1 MKYIK
6 KSLIVFVFL
15 LMSLFA
21 LKFYIST
28 KNFKSVLTSIL
39 KSSGLNVE
47 FNGVWLI
54 GFSKIQVNNLKV
66 KDMKGKVVIYG
77 KKTTAGISLLMPTRL
92 NRIDVYNGVV
102 NLERRKNNDFNI
114 FHVIKKDPKKRETFD
129 PTSRIGKLHIHN
141 TVLNYTDIS
150 FPKKIQK
157 KLVKVN
163 GNLETAKSRG
173 FSLVAKGSGNKNQ
186 DGTTEQI
193 KIELKQLVKSKQSIY
208 SMFDTMKNSDK
219 RRKEFRLNFSFGN
232 IGIKEELGQYVPLD
246 MIKVKGGILNGVLKL
261 SENKVKKK
269 MNVLGNLKIKNGKL
283 SYVDF
288 DGDIENVNAVIDLKK
303 EKITVKADT
312 KLSEQPVSL
321 ALDYLPEKNKLNLKL
336 NANNVPFEEI
346 ARYKV
351 IKDTKFT
358 ATGGITGNLDVN
370 VDIKGKK
377 ATLDGK
383 FSSDNITIS
392 NYNFQNVK
400 TAMKIADN
408 KVTLDNT
415 TFVFNEEISG
425 FRINQDVKVGKFV
438 YDLKNKNGSGNYVLK
453 NLGSDF
459 NIKTFTGNA
468 KISSKNV
475 ITGTLNSR
483 LLNARY
489 TVNPKKQTVV
499 INARSKG
506 YIKVNYG
513 GNSYVVSP
521 DIENL
526 VVKFN
531 EANVLRSG
539 RLRLK
544 LKDLSVPFI
553 KTIRTNIKI
562 HNGNY
567 KIIGT
572 AGTKGGTIVNIA
584 GTTTS
589 DMKHSYTLS
598 IPKTVDIAQEL
609 RANGYN
615 FKGLN
620 KAKLP
625 ATVTARIS
633 GKGSHFSGAY
643 ELFSPY
649 GEYIAEYEKLRVN
662 GKINDLKNLDMT
674 INTNMDELWFGYQR
688 LKNVKG
694 NLNIKDNVVNISKIQ
709 NENLTA
715 SGKFDIKTGKMD
727 INAQLKDYMLYNT
740 SSQKI
745 NLNVGV
751 LTANL
756 SGTVD
761 KLSGTI
767 SLPAAPTTINSNY
780 VGDTNAFLN
789 IKNGVIDFQNV
800 TLRENKLSG
809 TYDLKTGISDIKLT
823 LKEPDIP
830 KLLNMPDLTFGTKSD
845 LSLKG
850 DLNNFNLSGE
860 LTLNNTSLKTYRIPQ
875 IVANLEY
882 SNGNIDKLFKY
893 GTFDIKKLKFFGD
906 NNEILFETQTKFDLA
921 NVNIDY
927 KLANQK
933 FSLDSVQD
941 LKDKGYSGD
950 IDLSF
955 MYRGSFEKFI
965 TGLQIKSDA
974 VKLSGFPVKNVDID
988 LQANEKTLNIGQF
1001 YLEYEDNPLLVNG
1014 YFQFAPIKYDVS
1026 MLAKNF
1032 NLDFLGV
1039 NKDIEQA
1046 SGIANIDAIFSNE
1059 STTGHILLDNF
1070 NYKTKDQMTLV
1081 DNVNA
1086 NIDLKNNKLIV
1097 NRLDGGYNGGTFKV
1111 TGNLDVPTIPA
1122 DFMKTKRLE
1131 LGKIEL
1137 NAALNKVGIRYGK
1150 GIDLALSGDAIFTE
1164 NRLFGD
1170 LTIDSAEI
1178 RELPNFN
1185 SQTETTTT
1193 LSDEEQAKKSK
1204 DKTIVEGVVEEVID
1218 KILKQYSV
1226 KLNVRTGNNVK
1237 LNIPNISVVKNIKG
1251 KIKGDSEITYDN
1263 GQVGIDGQ
1271 YMITRG
1277 SFSVNGN
1284 DFKIDGAE
1292 IRFVPVMNGTTTSI
1306 TNPFVI
1312 FDASTIVNGDRIEIN
1327 VSGNVND
1334 PKISFSSSSGKT
1346 REEIISMLAFNT
1358 IVGDGARRDDNS
1370 ADGLVIAGSLV
1381 NSALNELIFSSVT
1394 GKIRDTLGLSKVS
1407 VSTNVNSARE
1417 GGYNASTTLTLQDNL
1432 YKDKLFWNAAVKFP
1446 YQTSKSEGK
1455 EPIGYNAWLSYNVT
1469 NGLDLRLGGE
1479 NINKSKVYMTNGS
1492 RINYYFGIDFS
1503 TRADTFGDI
1512 LRKIFKKRKLDTLKK

>member
-6 KSLIVFVFL
+6 KSLIVFIFL
-15 LMSLFA
+15 LISLFV

-39 KSSGLNVE
+39 KSNGLNVE

-54 GFSKIQVNNLKV
+54 GFSKIQINNLKV
-66 KDMKGKVVIYG
+66 KDMKGKVVVYG

-92 NRIDVYNGVV
+92 NRIDIYNGVV

-141 TVLNYTDIS
+141 GVLNYTDIS

-157 KLVKVN
+157 KLVKVS

-186 DGTTEQI
+186 DGTIEQI
-193 KIELKQLVKSKQSIY
+193 KVELKQLVKSKQSIY

-232 IGIKEELGQYVPLD
+232 IGIREELGQYVPLD
-246 MIKVKGGILNGVLKL
+246 MIKAKGGILNGVLKL
-261 SENKVKKK
+261 SEDKVKKK

-321 ALDYLPEKNKLNLKL
+321 SLDYIPEKNKLNLKL
-336 NANNVPFEEI
+336 NASNVPFEEI

-370 VDIKGKK
+370 VDIKSKK

-383 FSSDNITIS
+383 FSSDNIGIS

-415 TFVFNEEISG
+415 TFVFNEEFSG
-425 FRINQDVKVGKFV
+425 FRINQDVKIGKFV

-459 NIKTFTGNA
+459 DIKTFTGNA

-475 ITGTLNSR
+475 VTGTLNSR
-483 LLNARY
+483 LINARY
-489 TVNPKKQTVV
+489 TVNPTKQTVV

-506 YIKVNYG
+506 YLKVNYG
-513 GNSYVVSP
+513 GNRYVVSP

-531 EANVLRSG
+531 ETNVLRSG

-567 KIIGT
+567 RVIGT
-572 AGTKGGTIVNIA
+572 AGTKGGTVVNIN

-589 DMKHSYTLS
+589 DMKHSYTLN
-598 IPKTVDIAQEL
+598 IPKTTDIAHEL
-609 RANGYN
+609 RVNGYS

-620 KAKLP
+620 KAKIP
-625 ATVTARIS
+625 ATATARINGS
-633 GKGSHFSGAY
+633 GSHFSGKY

-649 GEYIAEYEKLRVN
+649 GEYIGEYEKLRVN
-662 GKINDLKNLDMT
+662 GKINDLTNLDLT
-674 INTNMDELWFGYQR
+674 VNTNMNELWFGYQR
-688 LKNVKG
+688 LKNVKA
-694 NLNIKDNVVNISKIQ
+694 NLNIKNNAINILNIQ
-709 NENLTA
+709 NENLSA
-715 SGKFDIKTGKMD
+715 NGKFDIKTGKMN
-727 INAQLKDYMLYNT
+727 INAKLKDYMLYDT
-740 SSQKI
+740 SSQKL

-767 SLPAAPTTINSNY
+767 SLPAAPTTIKSNY
-780 VGDTNAFLN
+780 IGDTNAFLK

-800 TLRENKLSG
+800 TLRDNKLFG
-809 TYDLKTGISDIKLT
+809 TYDLKTGLSDIKLS
-823 LKEPDIP
+823 LNEPDIP
-830 KLLNMPDLTFGTKSD
+830 KLLNVSDLTFGTKSN

-850 DLNNFNLSGE
+850 DLNNFNLSGD
-860 LTLNNTSLKTYRIPQ
+860 LALKNMSLKTYKLPQ
-875 IVANLEY
+875 ITANVEY

-893 GTFDIKKLKFFGD
+893 GIFDIQKLKFFGD
-906 NNEILFETQTKFDLA
+906 NNEVLFETHTKFDLA

-950 IDLSF
+950 VDLSF

-965 TGLQIKSDA
+965 TGLQIKSDNIT
-974 VKLSGFPVKNVDID
+974 LSGFPVKSVDID

-1001 YLEYEDNPLLVNG
+1001 YVEYEDNPLLVNG
-1014 YFQFAPIKYDVS
+1014 YFQFAPIKYNVS

-1039 NKDIEQA
+1039 NKDVKQA

-1059 STTGHILLDNF
+1059 FTTGHILLDNF
-1070 NYKTKDQMTLV
+1070 NYKTKDKLTLV
-1081 DNVNA
+1081 DNINA

-1111 TGNLDVPTIPA
+1111 TGNLDVPTIPQ

-1137 NAALNKVGIRYGK
+1137 NAALNKVGIHYGK
-1150 GIDLALSGDAIFTE
+1150 GIDLAVSGNAVFTE
-1164 NRLFGD
+1164 NKLLGD
-1170 LTIDSAEI
+1170 LIIDSAEI
-1178 RELPNFN
+1178 RELPDFN
-1185 SQTETTTT
+1185 SKSETAS
-1193 LSDEEQAKKSK
+1193 LSEEEQAKKAK
-1204 DKTIVEGVVEEVID
+1204 DKTIVEGIVEEVID

-1226 KLNVRTGNNVK
+1226 KLNVQTGNNVK
-1237 LNIPNISVVKNIKG
+1237 LNIPNISIVRNIKG
-1251 KIKGDSEITYDN
+1251 RIKGDSEITYNDS
-1263 GQVGIDGQ
+1263 QIGIDGE
-1271 YMITRG
+1271 YTITKG
-1277 SFSVNGN
+1277 SFSANGN

-1292 IRFVPVMNGTTTSI
+1292 IRFVPTINGMTNSI
-1306 TNPFVI
+1306 SNPFVI

-1358 IVGDGARRDDNS
+1358 VLGDGKKDDKS
-1370 ADGLVIAGSLV
+1370 SDGAIITSSLI

-1394 GKIRDTLGLSKVS
+1394 GKIRDVLGMSKVS
-1407 VSTNVNSARE
+1407 VSTNVNSSKD
-1417 GGYNASTTLTLQDNL
+1417 GGYSASTTLSLQDNL
-1432 YKDKLFWNAAVKFP
+1432 YKDKLFWNVALKFP
-1446 YQTSKSEGK
+1446 YQTSKAEGK
-1455 EPIGYNAWLSYNVT
+1455 EPISYNAWLGYNVT

-1512 LRKIFKKRKLDTLKK
+1512 LKKIFRSKKLDTLEK